1 MNCTRTFDVMRL
13 QAHKY
18 PNPKALRGWSE
29 GKWESLRTEACLQRM
44 DDYSQALLSLGLK
57 KGDLLLTVPEL
68 ATLEWVLLDLA
79 AQQIGLVVVPIHA
92 THHQEQFDHILQ
104 ETQARVIF
112 FAHPEGQAR
121 FSLKALPDI
130 GVFYTETPEAHPR
143 SLRHL
148 VRHAHQDEELSRL
161 RQAVLPEDL
170 ACIIYTS
177 GTTGVPKGVMLSHDN
192 IISNVKA
199 VLPLLPLHHTKR
211 SLSFLPYSHIFERT
225 TLLAYIASGTSLA
238 LVGDRERFLE
248 AFQDIRPHYFT
259 TVPRI
264 LEKMYDQ
271 VLTHQAQQNWW
282 KKRIIG
288 WALKVGHAYKENAKV
303 RPWYAWQR
311 FFARWLVFQRF
322 HQVSG
327 GKVEAILTGAAY
339 LQPEISRI
347 FAVAGIKVREGYGMT
362 ETSPVISINR
372 FTPGLVRFGTVGVP
386 VPGVEVKIDEADEQG
401 EGEIIVRG
409 PNVMQGYFKKP
420 EETAKVLQDDGWFK
434 TGDVGKFVKGRFL
447 QITDRRKDIFKTSAG
462 KYIAPLVLE
471 NHFRQSSFIDQ
482 IMVVGF
488 KRPYL
493 TALVRPNYD
502 LLKVWCESNGIH
514 WTSPQYMAVN
524 LKVRQKLLEEVEK
537 LNQYLPNFQRIK
549 EIHLFHQEWTPEDGY
564 LSYTMKLLRS
574 RIATEYGRVI
584 EKMYE
589 G

>member
-1 MNCTRTFDVMRL
+1 
-13 QAHKY
+13 
-18 PNPKALRGWSE
+18 
-29 GKWESLRTEACLQRM
+29 
-44 DDYSQALLSLGLK
+44 
-57 KGDLLLTVPEL
+57 
-68 ATLEWVLLDLA
+68 
-79 AQQIGLVVVPIHA
+79 
-92 THHQEQFDHILQ
+92 
-104 ETQARVIF
+104 
-112 FAHPEGQAR
+112 
-121 FSLKALPDI
+121 
-130 GVFYTETPEAHPR
+130 
-143 SLRHL
+143 
-148 VRHAHQDEELSRL
+148 
-161 RQAVLPEDL
+161 
-170 ACIIYTS
+170 
-177 GTTGVPKGVMLSHDN
+177 
-192 IISNVKA
+192 
-199 VLPLLPLHHTKR
+199 
-211 SLSFLPYSHIFERT
+211 
-225 TLLAYIASGTSLA
+225 
-238 LVGDRERFLE
+238 
-248 AFQDIRPHYFT
+248 
-259 TVPRI
+259 
-264 LEKMYDQ
+264 
-271 VLTHQAQQNWW
+271 
-282 KKRIIG
+282 
-288 WALKVGHAYKENAKV
+288 NAKV